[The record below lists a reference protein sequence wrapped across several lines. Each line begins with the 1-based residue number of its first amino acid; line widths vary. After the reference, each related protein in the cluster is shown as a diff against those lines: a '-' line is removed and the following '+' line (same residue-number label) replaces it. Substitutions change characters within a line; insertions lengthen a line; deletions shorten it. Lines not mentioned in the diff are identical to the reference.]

1 MWRNLEIQDGGP
13 RWQTFRN
20 HDDCCSFAILG
31 VKEGFKGRGWGGG
44 GGGGLWSPRPVPV
57 GQKKPG
63 LDRANL
69 PFMFY
74 SHCHLISRTLKE
86 KLRPTKDL

>member
-20 HDDCCSFAILG
+20 HDDCCSFPILG

-44 GGGGLWSPRPVPV
+44 MASGAPAQSQSVKKSLVWIGLIYLSC
-57 GQKKPG
+57 
-63 LDRANL
+63 
-69 PFMFY
+69 
-74 SHCHLISRTLKE
+74 SI
-86 KLRPTKDL
+86 PTVICYL

>member
-1 MWRNLEIQDGGP
+1 MAEQDGRRLEIMTIVAALLFLELKRGL
-13 RWQTFRN
+13 N
-20 HDDCCSFAILG
+20 
-31 VKEGFKGRGWGGG
+31 GWGGG
-44 GGGGLWSPRPVPV
+44 GGGFWSARPVPV

-86 KLRPTKDL
+86 KLRPTRDL

>member
-1 MWRNLEIQDGGP
+1 MADQDGRRLEIM
-13 RWQTFRN
+13 
-20 HDDCCSFAILG
+20 AIVAALLFLELKR
-31 VKEGFKGRGWGGG
+31 VLKGEGGG

>member
-1 MWRNLEIQDGGP
+1 MWRNLEIQDGRP

-20 HDDCCSFAILG
+20 HGDCCSFAILG

-44 GGGGLWSPRPVPV
+44 VASGAPAQSQSVK
-57 GQKKPG
+57 KKPG